1 LLQIAVG
8 GSYYPDVYAVGS
20 TVSETFELLFLQDS
34 QQLGLQCQRN
44 IANLIQKER
53 SLVGELEA
61 PDFLRGRSGKS
72 LCSAKIRGPIFLCV
86 QSSSRFSLNRC
97 L

>member
-1 LLQIAVG
+1 V
-8 GSYYPDVYAVGS
+8 V
-20 TVSETFELLFLQDS
+20 
-34 QQLGLQCQRN
+34 
-44 IANLIQKER
+44 
-53 SLVGELEA
+53 
-61 PDFLRGRSGKS
+61 S